1 MYVCYVMHGMGGGG
15 GVCGGWHTG
24 LNKGWK
30 LVLLLFFVGGG
41 GVLSLYTVLDYLLD
55 Y

>member
-1 MYVCYVMHGMGGGG
+1 MFVMLCMGWGG
-15 GVCGGWHTG
+15 GVEGWRGHTG

-41 GVLSLYTVLDYLLD
+41 CLEFVYGT
-55 Y
+55 

>member
-1 MYVCYVMHGMGGGG
+1 MYVCYVMYGMGE
-15 GVCGGWHTG
+15 GWRGHTG

-41 GVLSLYTVLDYLLD
+41 DLSLYTVLDYLLD